1 MPIPAPTYPECRKS
15 EQVAF
20 LENGKIRIVGKP
32 EFHGNPQHPESGSL
46 VKWGYGHDLLQLIV
60 INTSFNTEFG

>member
-1 MPIPAPTYPECRKS
+1 MPIPTPSYPECRKS

-20 LENGKIRIVGKP
+20 LENGKIKRVGKP

-46 VKWGYGHDLLQLIV
+46 V
-60 INTSFNTEFG
+60 T